1 MKFGNPVRSTCDA
14 IRSIGESAIEVAFLE
29 MRNGDSVEVLKVLRY
44 SSRESSRLK
53 RRLESTVDS
62 ETDTPETDTLEMDT
76 LEMDTL
82 EMDTLEMDTLETEY
96 YGISVQ
102 SPLHRP
108 DFPCTTGQ

>member
-1 MKFGNPVRSTCDA
+1 METV
-14 IRSIGESAIEVAFLE
+14 
-29 MRNGDSVEVLKVLRY
+29 VEVLKVLRY

-53 RRLESTVDS
+53 RRLESTGH
-62 ETDTPETDTLEMDT
+62 PES
-76 LEMDTL
+76 
-82 EMDTLEMDTLETEY
+82 DTLEMDTLETEY

>member
-1 MKFGNPVRSTCDA
+1 METV
-14 IRSIGESAIEVAFLE
+14 
-29 MRNGDSVEVLKVLRY
+29 VEVLKVLRY

-53 RRLESTVDS
+53 RRLESTGH
-62 ETDTPETDTLEMDT
+62 PEGDT

-96 YGISVQ
+96 YGISVE

-108 DFPCTTGQ
+108 DFRCTTGQ

>member
-1 MKFGNPVRSTCDA
+1 
-14 IRSIGESAIEVAFLE
+14 
-29 MRNGDSVEVLKVLRY
+29 MRNEDSVEVLEVLRY

-53 RRLESTVDS
+53 RRLESTGH
-62 ETDTPETDTLEMDT
+62 PESDTLKT
-76 LEMDTL
+76 N
-82 EMDTLEMDTLETEY
+82 TLEMDTLETEN

>member
-1 MKFGNPVRSTCDA
+1 MKFVNPVRSTSDA
-14 IRSIGESAIEVAFLE
+14 IRSIEESAIEVAFLE
-29 MRNGDSVEVLKVLRY
+29 MRNGDSVEVLKVLKY
-44 SSRESSRLK
+44 SSHESSRFK

-62 ETDTPETDTLEMDT
+62 ETDTLKTN
-76 LEMDTL
+76 
-82 EMDTLEMDTLETEY
+82 TLEMDTLETEN